1 MKPINE
7 MSLNECVEALR
18 LYAEN
23 IETPYTE
30 MHQLANR
37 IEELTRWIPVGEETI
52 PDGKLLRVKIKNP
65 DVETFGFYDKELGKW
80 GCAVPGA
87 EVTHYQ
93 SMTFPDTITQTN

>member
-1 MKPINE
+1 MKPISE
-7 MSLNECVEALR
+7 MTLAECIEALK
-18 LYAEN
+18 EM
-23 IETPYTE
+23 ETPDIRRGWNR
-30 MHQLANR
+30 QLANR

-80 GCAVPGA
+80 GCGVYGA

>member
-1 MKPINE
+1 MKPISE
-7 MSLNECVEALR
+7 MTLAECIEALK
-18 LYAEN
+18 EM
-23 IETPYTE
+23 ETPDIRRGWNR
-30 MHQLANR
+30 QLANR

-80 GCAVPGA
+80 GCGVYGA

-93 SMTFPDTITQTN
+93 AMTFPEGNQ